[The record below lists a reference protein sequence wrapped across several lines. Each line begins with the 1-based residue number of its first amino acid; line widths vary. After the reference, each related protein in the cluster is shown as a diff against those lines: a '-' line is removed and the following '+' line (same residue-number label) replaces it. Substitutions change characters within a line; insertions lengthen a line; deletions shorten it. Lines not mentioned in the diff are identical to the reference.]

1 MFVPSTTRLPLLLS
15 RIAVQSRP
23 SLSRTVIKQQL
34 QKPAFNHAK
43 SFSASKMT
51 DSTNNPDGKKIP
63 KPSEAPSEGRKP
75 IPDTGWQGE
84 IPSHKGGDYEKDFLN
99 KPPYKWTSD
108 KFVPKYKA
116 YVPYI

>member
-1 MFVPSTTRLPLLLS
+1 
-15 RIAVQSRP
+15 
-23 SLSRTVIKQQL
+23 
-34 QKPAFNHAK
+34 
-43 SFSASKMT
+43 MT

-75 IPDTGWQGE
+75 IPDTGWKGE

-116 YVPYI
+116 YVPYIYIISIPQRVN